1 MPEHVFREVHP
12 DEFEQHI
19 QRAAQTNL
27 DQVRDYAGK
36 KTYLNQDNTVGYA
49 LRNDGYWGN
58 LFSFAKGGGAA
69 AARDAIARG
78 ALWGTAFDRQGPKN
92 LIEHY
97 KAFGLRPFARE
108 KNWEEGGPDMVYV
121 KFDHAPIP
129 EEVKHKIEQGI
140 ARPESEMVKMERR
153 TIFSILRGTPHPHS
167 YEWHDGHSI
176 HHKTI
181 MKADEDAGKSFEHA
195 TNEQVATVGVPTY
208 AEYAKHYGTID
219 KGVQSHDSAYNY
231 KGLSDKINDLIKQ
244 HGYQVY
250 YAGGKYGKPDL
261 ATKNYDT
268 NHLMIYDPTPDSGGD
283 QGDLEQ
289 TDNWRK
295 VHELAHA
302 LTREQVNNTRIPGF
316 GVATYG
322 ERPRMGRLG
331 KQRTLRDAMRAIHW
345 EALAVQKQRELSEQL
360 GLKVSQEDFNREWN
374 TNQHDATHRA
384 VTGRF
389 SEPRKE
395 GFHPSTTPVPIEF
408 SLGLARKAAE
418 QMGIKGLD
426 ELKGMVKSELLVK
439 TERLLTQLRKA
450 TSTRTGH
457 ITFPQL
463 GATTHEKPMIIKP
476 SQVAGKI
483 RMSSVGDVSS
493 LTPWG
498 KKKEIKNIRQEASDI
513 QRDAEEDVQG
523 GHVMGMMASAPWI
536 PHNTIINRIR
546 ERMGKPTTGG
556 SRSTGFATGPS
567 SIGSVESGR
576 RLNAVEAHE
585 EQHSVGGRLH
595 YIHPAASKAAFDRVG
610 WMAVSQ
616 DQNHPNHYPMVVDA
630 INRHVQNVGLDP
642 RVSPYEELFAYG
654 QQYLMDPKKRDF
666 FHNQVEQY
674 NGGKKMSIIDKRN
687 AFKTIERIMNLGKQH
702 AANMTQDDLV
712 EQLRS
717 MGHKV

>member
-69 AARDAIARG
+69 AAQDAIARG
-78 ALWGTAFDRQGPKN
+78 ALWGTAFDRPGPKN

-97 KAFGLRPFARE
+97 KGFGMKPFARE

-140 ARPESEMVKMERR
+140 ARPESEMVKMEKR
-153 TIFSILRGTPHPHS
+153 TIFSILRRTPHPHS
-167 YEWHDGHSI
+167 YEWHDGHSV

-208 AEYAKHYGTID
+208 AEYAKHYGTIN

-283 QGDLEQ
+283 QGDFEQ

-302 LTREQVNNTRIPGF
+302 LTREQVNNTQISGF
-316 GVATYG
+316 GDATYG

-418 QMGIKGLD
+418 QMGMKGLD
-426 ELKGMVKSELLVK
+426 ELKGMTKSENTVDKYEKSREILKACWEGYKMIGTKEKGGKTVPNCVPKKKAEELLGK
-439 TERLLTQLRKA
+439 TEELLELIKDEKKYSKKVTNPETGREKTVKYGAKGYTIAPGTSRGDSYCARSAGQMKDHPAAAKDPNSPLRLSRKKWKCSGSKSTKKSEENVVEVDPSEYLTKAQELLENLRKA
-450 TSTRTGH
+450 T
-457 ITFPQL
+457 P
-463 GATTHEKPMIIKP
+463 
-476 SQVAGKI
+476 
-483 RMSSVGDVSS
+483 
-493 LTPWG
+493 
-498 KKKEIKNIRQEASDI
+498 
-513 QRDAEEDVQG
+513 
-523 GHVMGMMASAPWI
+523 
-536 PHNTIINRIR
+536 
-546 ERMGKPTTGG
+546 
-556 SRSTGFATGPS
+556 
-567 SIGSVESGR
+567 
-576 RLNAVEAHE
+576 
-585 EQHSVGGRLH
+585 
-595 YIHPAASKAAFDRVG
+595 
-610 WMAVSQ
+610 
-616 DQNHPNHYPMVVDA
+616 
-630 INRHVQNVGLDP
+630 
-642 RVSPYEELFAYG
+642 
-654 QQYLMDPKKRDF
+654 
-666 FHNQVEQY
+666 
-674 NGGKKMSIIDKRN
+674 
-687 AFKTIERIMNLGKQH
+687 
-702 AANMTQDDLV
+702 
-712 EQLRS
+712 
-717 MGHKV
+717 